1 MRRFI
6 ALFVVAGTSFALSAR
21 GGTNPEGRTLAEAR
35 QVLGDAGVAEDAITV
50 AGPEAGSDLEAL
62 YVCEQTPQGAQPDE
76 PVTLDVVSTCP
87 QAEEDDDDRKKRSFG
102 GGRRR

>member
-50 AGPEAGSDLEAL
+50 AGPEAVMASWRLCTSA
-62 YVCEQTPQGAQPDE
+62 
-76 PVTLDVVSTCP
+76 S
-87 QAEEDDDDRKKRSFG
+87 
-102 GGRRR
+102 RRPRAHSRTNP